1 MCTMQEV
8 IKWFIFVWTEVCR
21 HNIKLFIL
29 FFFRKVLC
37 VSCWNGSKTCISE
50 VSQCKL
56 ILAENL
62 SGPPAILVPQ
72 IVVGKAAEPPLV
84 VEQQHTAPVVLLA
97 ADAIPIKV
105 AEEEKQK
112 EELEKIA
119 PAEER
124 QRETKEKEEAEEYN
138 IVAEEKQS
146 LDEAEENI
154 EAEEKEEEHNQ
165 LQLEVENG
173 ETNEDKL
180 DGHEMFRGRY
190 ISVLSAII
198 Y

>member
-1 MCTMQEV
+1 MQEV

-62 SGPPAILVPQ
+62 SSGPPAILVPQ

-124 QRETKEKEEAEEYN
+124 QRETEEKEEAEEYN

-180 DGHEMFRGRY
+180 DGHEMIRGRY

>member
-1 MCTMQEV
+1 M
-8 IKWFIFVWTEVCR
+8 
-21 HNIKLFIL
+21 
-29 FFFRKVLC
+29 
-37 VSCWNGSKTCISE
+37 
-50 VSQCKL
+50 

>member
-1 MCTMQEV
+1 MQ
-8 IKWFIFVWTEVCR
+8 IDSRRKSKWSSSYISSTNSSRKGCWAAFGRRAAAYSTCRFVSRRR
-21 HNIKLFIL
+21 HSNK
-29 FFFRKVLC
+29 
-37 VSCWNGSKTCISE
+37 GSR
-50 VSQCKL
+50 
-56 ILAENL
+56 
-62 SGPPAILVPQ
+62 GR
-72 IVVGKAAEPPLV
+72 
-84 VEQQHTAPVVLLA
+84 
-97 ADAIPIKV
+97 
-105 AEEEKQK
+105 EKQK

-154 EAEEKEEEHNQ
+154 EAEEKEEKHNQ

-180 DGHEMFRGRY
+180 DGHEMIRGRY

>member
-1 MCTMQEV
+1 MQEV

-62 SGPPAILVPQ
+62 SSGPPAILVPQ

-124 QRETKEKEEAEEYN
+124 QRETEEKEEAEEYN

-154 EAEEKEEEHNQ
+154 EAEEKEEKHNQ

-180 DGHEMFRGRY
+180 DGHEMIRGRY